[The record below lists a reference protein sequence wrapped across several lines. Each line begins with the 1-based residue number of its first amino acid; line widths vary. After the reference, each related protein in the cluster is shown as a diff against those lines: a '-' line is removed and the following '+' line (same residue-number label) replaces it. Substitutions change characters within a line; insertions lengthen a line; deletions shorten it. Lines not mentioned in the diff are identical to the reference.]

1 MFEFPLQFL
10 ELAGNSLVISR
21 ELLIGVFET
30 LVFFLI
36 LGAEVSVS
44 SVEDTLLLLQLLV
57 VLVVLL
63 LLLLQD
69 LQVVVQLL
77 RVQLV
82 ERLHLLVALL
92 QILDVVLH
100 LDLGAGEGLH
110 TLHPQFLNCL
120 LELLLLTTS
129 ALGEGT
135 LHVDMF
141 LEAFIH
147 LRLGLLDVGLA
158 LSLKTTLD
166 FL

>member
-1 MFEFPLQFL
+1 MFNKFL
-10 ELAGNSLVISR
+10 YVENSLYLASI
-21 ELLIGVFET
+21 T
-30 LVFFLI
+30 
-36 LGAEVSVS
+36 A
-44 SVEDTLLLLQLLV
+44 D
-57 VLVVLL
+57 
-63 LLLLQD
+63 
-69 LQVVVQLL
+69 
-77 RVQLV
+77 
-82 ERLHLLVALL
+82 
-92 QILDVVLH
+92 DVVINSH
-100 LDLGAGEGLH
+100 HRRTIIAFDVALDLGAGEGLH